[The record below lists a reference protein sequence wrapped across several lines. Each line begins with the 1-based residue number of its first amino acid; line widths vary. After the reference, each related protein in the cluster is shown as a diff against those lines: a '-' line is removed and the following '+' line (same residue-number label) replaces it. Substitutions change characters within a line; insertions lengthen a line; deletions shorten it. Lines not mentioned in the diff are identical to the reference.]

1 MTVNKTQKDLGVTLK
16 STEQVLD
23 GLERAQDSTV
33 GASLLANNGLPE
45 GWVGAP
51 IGEVAGIFNGRA
63 FKQTEWAKTGLP
75 IIRIQNLNKPTAMF
89 NYFEGELDQRHF
101 VQKGDL
107 LFAWSGTPGTSFGA
121 HEWKGN
127 DAALNQHIFKID
139 LNENRTSKIYFRYA
153 MNHKLQEMIGNAN
166 GGVGL
171 RHITKKTFETTLVS
185 YPPLAEQTIIAQTL
199 DTLLAQVDNI
209 KTRLDAIPKI
219 LKTFRQSVL
228 AAAVSGK
235 LTEEW
240 RRENECESA
249 AELLDKLK
257 TARSEI
263 LINEIEGGNKETK
276 RLFGK
281 ISKHVFSKPI
291 EVIPEDWVWTSFMD
305 SMEKVVDCHNKTA
318 PYIEKGIP
326 LIRTPDIRDGKISL
340 KGARYISE
348 ETYNYWSRR
357 CPPEAGD
364 IILTREAPMGEA
376 GIVPKEVKLCM
387 GQRMMLL
394 RPLPEYVNPSYVLLN
409 ILSLNFQ
416 IRMHKEAIGTGV
428 KHLRVADVESLTYP
442 MCSLKEQT
450 KIVHRVEEL
459 FTFAYQIEQQM
470 KNAQGRVNNL
480 TQSILAKAFR
490 GELSTQWRADNP
502 KLISGENS
510 AEALLEKIKFERETL
525 NKQAKSKLKTVK
537 KKTGSSMSQK
547 IIKVV
552 EALKQAG
559 EPLNGQQ
566 LLAAAGY
573 PSDSDTAELEK
584 FFLDIREALISEK
597 NIVKLERS
605 DDSQDWFTLA
615 EAKSKS

>member
-1 MTVNKTQKDLGVTLK
+1 MTVSSAKLKAEIKDTREQLQRVETVVGGSGV
-16 STEQVLD
+16 
-23 GLERAQDSTV
+23 G
-33 GASLLANNGLPE
+33 GLPE
-45 GWVGAP
+45 GWIEVKLENISSDISYGYTAKSTQLNVGP
-51 IGEVAGIFNGRA
+51 H
-63 FKQTEWAKTGLP
+63 LL
-75 IIRIQNLNKPTAMF
+75 RITDIQDGDVNWSSVPFCEIDSNKEEK
-89 NYFEGELDQRHF
+89 YLIE
-101 VQKGDL
+101 KGDL
-107 LFAWSGTPGTSFGA
+107 LFARTGATVGKSFLVRIDPPKSVYASYLIRVRTLDKSGTEYLA
-121 HEWKGN
+121 HFFNSPAYWNQITELSAGIGQPNVNGSKLK
-127 DAALNQHIFKID
+127 ALQIP
-139 LNENRTSKIYFRYA
+139 L
-153 MNHKLQEMIGNAN
+153 
-166 GGVGL
+166 
-171 RHITKKTFETTLVS
+171 
-185 YPPLAEQTIIAQTL
+185 PPLEEQTVIAQAL
-199 DTLLAQVDNI
+199 DTLLAQVDSI
-209 KTRLDAIPKI
+209 KTRLDAMPKI

-240 RRENECESA
+240 RGDNEYGSA
-249 AELLDKLK
+249 AELLKK
-257 TARSEI
+257 FKIARSEI
-263 LINEIEGGNKETK
+263 FINEIEGGNKETK
-276 RLFGK
+276 KLFGK

-291 EVIPEDWVWTSFMD
+291 EFIPEDWVWTSFMD
-305 SMEKVVDCHNKTA
+305 SMERVVDCHNKTA

-348 ETYNYWSRR
+348 ETYDYWSRR

-364 IILTREAPMGEA
+364 IVLTREAPMGEA
-376 GIVPKEVKLCM
+376 GIVPVGVKLCM

-416 IRMHKEAIGTGV
+416 IRMHKKAIGTGV
-428 KHLRVADVESLTYP
+428 KHLRVSDVESLTYP
-442 MCSLKEQT
+442 MCSLKEQSE
-450 KIVHRVEEL
+450 IVRRVEEL
-459 FTFAYQIEQQM
+459 FAFADQIEQQV

-490 GELSTQWRADNP
+490 GELSTQWRAENP
-502 KLISGENS
+502 ELISGENS
-510 AEALLEKIKFERETL
+510 AEALLEKINIEREILT
-525 NKQAKSKLKTVK
+525 KQAKPKRNTVK
-537 KKTGSSMSQK
+537 KKMGSSMTQK

-584 FFLDIREALISEK
+584 FFLDIRGALTNEK
-597 NIVKLERS
+597 SIIKLKRS

-615 EAKSKS
+615 EAKKKS